1 MTRSAAAAKI
11 DAVVPQPKKSSGA
24 FNRETVTFVRQFTD
38 RLFTFRTT
46 RDPAFRFENG
56 QFVMIGLEVDGRPL
70 LRAYSM
76 ASANYEE
83 ELEFYS
89 IKVENGPLTSRLQH
103 VKVGDSVLVGRK
115 PTGTLVQSSLLPGK
129 RLYLLS
135 TGTGVAPFASVIKD
149 PDVYDRYEKIVL
161 VHGCRQISEL
171 EYGADIV
178 KAAHESEFLGEY
190 AREKLVH
197 YPTVTREPYVNNG
210 RITAAI
216 ESGRLF
222 ETLGVPALDP
232 AHDRVM
238 ICGGP
243 QVLVDLQN
251 LLDARGFEEG
261 TGGKPASYVIEKA
274 FAER

>member
-1 MTRSAAAAKI
+1 MTRPAAVEKIEAAA
-11 DAVVPQPKKSSGA
+11 PPKKPSGA
-24 FNRETVTFVRQFTD
+24 FNRERVTYVRQFTD

-46 RDPAFRFENG
+46 RDPSFRFENG

-103 VKVGDSVLVGRK
+103 INVGDTVLVGRK

-129 RLYLLS
+129 RLYLFS

-178 KAAHESEFLGEY
+178 KTAHESEFLGEY
-190 AREKLVH
+190 AREKLAH

-261 TGGKPASYVIEKA
+261 SGGAPASYVIEKA